1 MQILGKIFNALLFV
15 SAMGGIFCVLSLFA
29 ARVLRCALPLW
40 VPLCGMALFCVPIL
54 SPEVSLLS
62 PERQD
67 WLSGYR
73 IACWIWA
80 GGCGV
85 FLLCDIVRAALAKR
99 ALKGYPR
106 CNNERITA
114 ICAHCAQTIGLK
126 KAPALYYGTL
136 ENPVCVTGAIRPA
149 LLMDKAIVERL
160 NDTELSAVFFHE
172 LTHVKRRHL
181 LWERIYDVVCLANWF
196 NPFAWIARREFSLHC
211 EMDCDDKAL
220 KASQGEMA
228 QREYALAI
236 LRLLELSTIRATQ
249 PGRGAGALSFLL
261 AKRRLK
267 RITAK
272 PSKIRERM
280 LCAALAVSLALT
292 VALSLRF
299 SREHFYPY
307 PAYSVGTE
315 YSTGCGVRPFFQH
328 YKTTIVVIWRFL

>member
-136 ENPVCVTGAIRPA
+136 ENPVCITGAIRPA

-181 LWERIYDVVCLANWF
+181 LWERIYDVVCLANWSTLLPGSPGGSSRF
-196 NPFAWIARREFSLHC
+196 IAKWIAMTRPSRLRRGKWRRGNMLWPSCACWNCPRSGLR
-211 EMDCDDKAL
+211 
-220 KASQGEMA
+220 S
-228 QREYALAI
+228 REGALARSAFCWQSAGCNGSPQNLQRSGNGCYARYWRFRWR
-236 LRLLELSTIRATQ
+236 LRWRFPCDSAGNTFIPIRPIALARNIPRVAACDPFFSTIK
-249 PGRGAGALSFLL
+249 LL
-261 AKRRLK
+261 L
-267 RITAK
+267 
-272 PSKIRERM
+272 
-280 LCAALAVSLALT
+280 
-292 VALSLRF
+292 
-299 SREHFYPY
+299 
-307 PAYSVGTE
+307 
-315 YSTGCGVRPFFQH
+315 
-328 YKTTIVVIWRFL
+328 

>member
-1 MQILGKIFNALLFV
+1 MQILGKIFNVLLFV

-67 WLSGYR
+67 WLSGYC
-73 IACWIWA
+73 IACCIWA

-85 FLLCDIVRAALAKR
+85 FLLCDVVRAALAKR
-99 ALKGYPR
+99 ALKGYSR
-106 CNNERITA
+106 CSDERFTA
-114 ICAHCAQTIGLK
+114 ICSRCAATLGLK
-126 KAPALYYGTL
+126 KVPELYYGTL

-149 LLMDKAIVERL
+149 ILMDRAIVERL
-160 NDTELSAVFFHE
+160 TDAELSAVFFHE
-172 LTHVKRRHL
+172 LTHIKRGHL
-181 LWERIYDVVCLANWF
+181 LLRRIYDCVCALHWF
-196 NPFAWIARREFSLHC
+196 NPFVWIARGDFSAHC
-211 EMDCDDKAL
+211 ETDCDCHAL
-220 KASQGEMA
+220 KYARGKLTSA
-228 QREYALAI
+228 AYALAI

-249 PGRGAGALSFLL
+249 PGRGAGALAFLL
-261 AKRRLK
+261 AKRRLQ

-280 LCAALAVSLALT
+280 LCAALVVSLAFT

-315 YSTGCGVRPFFQH
+315 YSTGCGA
-328 YKTTIVVIWRFL
+328 

>member
-106 CNNERITA
+106 CNDERITA
-114 ICAHCAQTIGLK
+114 ICAHCAQSIGLK

-136 ENPVCVTGAIRPA
+136 ESPVCVTGAIRPA
-149 LLMDKAIVERL
+149 LLMDKVIVERL
-160 NDTELSAVFFHE
+160 TDTELSAVFFHE

-196 NPFAWIARREFSLHC
+196 NPFAWIARREFSLYC
-211 EMDCDDKAL
+211 ETDCDDKAL
-220 KASQGEMA
+220 KASRGEMA

-236 LRLLELSTIRATQ
+236 LRLLELSTARAAKS
-249 PGRGAGALSFLL
+249 RKAFGALSFLL
-261 AKRRLK
+261 AKRRIE
-267 RITAK
+267 RITQKAPRFK
-272 PSKIRERM
+272 SGM
-280 LCAALAVSLALT
+280 VCVVLALSLALT

-307 PAYSVGTE
+307 PAYATGME
-315 YSTGCGVRPFFQH
+315 YSAGCSAQPIYSAQ
-328 YKTTIVVIWRFL
+328 

>member
-99 ALKGYPR
+99 ALKGYPC
-106 CNNERITA
+106 CNDKRITA

-136 ENPVCVTGAIRPA
+136 ENPVCITGAIRPA

-181 LWERIYDVVCLANWF
+181 LWERIYDCLF
-196 NPFAWIARREFSLHC
+196 IH
-211 EMDCDDKAL
+211 
-220 KASQGEMA
+220 
-228 QREYALAI
+228 I
-236 LRLLELSTIRATQ
+236 
-249 PGRGAGALSFLL
+249 
-261 AKRRLK
+261 
-267 RITAK
+267 
-272 PSKIRERM
+272 
-280 LCAALAVSLALT
+280 
-292 VALSLRF
+292 
-299 SREHFYPY
+299 
-307 PAYSVGTE
+307 
-315 YSTGCGVRPFFQH
+315 
-328 YKTTIVVIWRFL
+328 

>member
-1 MQILGKIFNALLFV
+1 M
-15 SAMGGIFCVLSLFA
+15 
-29 ARVLRCALPLW
+29 
-40 VPLCGMALFCVPIL
+40 
-54 SPEVSLLS
+54 
-62 PERQD
+62 
-67 WLSGYR
+67 
-73 IACWIWA
+73 
-80 GGCGV
+80 

-99 ALKGYPR
+99 ALKGYPC
-106 CNNERITA
+106 CNDKRITA

-220 KASQGEMA
+220 KASRGEMA

-249 PGRGAGALSFLL
+249 PGRGAGALGFLL
-261 AKRRLK
+261 AKRRLQ
-267 RITAK
+267 RITANLQRSGNGCYARHWRFRWRLRWRF
-272 PSKIRERM
+272 PCGSAGNTFIPIRPI
-280 LCAALAVSLALT
+280 ALARNIPR
-292 VALSLRF
+292 VAARD
-299 SREHFYPY
+299 
-307 PAYSVGTE
+307 
-315 YSTGCGVRPFFQH
+315 PFFS
-328 YKTTIVVIWRFL
+328 TIKLLL

>member
-1 MQILGKIFNALLFV
+1 MQILGKIFNVLLFV

-99 ALKGYPR
+99 ALKGYSR
-106 CNNERITA
+106 CSDERFTA
-114 ICAHCAQTIGLK
+114 ICSRCAATLGLK
-126 KAPALYYGTL
+126 KVPELYYGTL

-149 LLMDKAIVERL
+149 ILMDRAIVERL
-160 NDTELSAVFFHE
+160 TDAELSAVFFHE
-172 LTHVKRRHL
+172 LTHIKRGHL
-181 LWERIYDVVCLANWF
+181 LLRRIYDCVCALHWF
-196 NPFAWIARREFSLHC
+196 NPFVWIARGDFSAHC
-211 EMDCDDKAL
+211 ETDCDCHAL
-220 KASQGEMA
+220 KYARGKLTSA
-228 QREYALAI
+228 AYALAI

-249 PGRGAGALSFLL
+249 PGRGAGALAFLL
-261 AKRRLK
+261 AKRRLQ
-267 RITAK
+267 RITTK

-280 LCAALAVSLALT
+280 LCAVLAVSLALT

-299 SREHFYPY
+299 SQEHFYPY

-315 YSTGCGVRPFFQH
+315 YSTGCGA
-328 YKTTIVVIWRFL
+328 

>member
-1 MQILGKIFNALLFV
+1 MPTLGNIFNALLFV
-15 SAMGGIFCVLSLFA
+15 SAMGSIFCVLSLFVA
-29 ARVLRCALPLW
+29 HMLRCALPLW
-40 VPLCGMALFCVPIL
+40 CSVCGMALFCVPLL

-62 PERQD
+62 PEKQE
-67 WLSGYR
+67 WLKGFVL
-73 IACWIWA
+73 ACWIWS
-80 GGCGV
+80 GGCGAL
-85 FLLCDIVRAALAKR
+85 LLCNIARAILAKR
-99 ALKGYPR
+99 ALKGYSR
-106 CNNERITA
+106 CSDERFTA
-114 ICAHCAQTIGLK
+114 ICSRCAATLGLK
-126 KAPALYYGTL
+126 KVPELYYGTL

-149 LLMDKAIVERL
+149 ILMDRVIVERL
-160 NDTELSAVFFHE
+160 TDAELSAVFFHE
-172 LTHVKRRHL
+172 LTHIKRGHL
-181 LWERIYDVVCLANWF
+181 LLRRIYDCVCALHWF
-196 NPFAWIARREFSLHC
+196 NPFVWIARGDFSAHC
-211 EMDCDDKAL
+211 ETDCDCHAL
-220 KASQGEMA
+220 KYARGKLTSA
-228 QREYALAI
+228 AYALAI

-315 YSTGCGVRPFFQH
+315 YSTGCGA
-328 YKTTIVVIWRFL
+328 